1 MGFPAKQP
9 YSPAMTGKNFA
20 ALDLKLQGRNHE
32 SRKLAN
38 HTYLER
44 RGENIA
50 VRLHQTDIL
59 IFSPDGAIEYNT
71 GGWKTSTTK
80 ERMNSFGSLN
90 LWTERGVW
98 YIGKGWSKEG
108 KRVVYADGMK
118 VMPDGTVVGAGE
130 APDLKILKRIKK
142 YSNDFVAALFAGKV
156 PAPSSGDCWD
166 CSLKTES
173 GKTMGQISHS
183 DHIKSHLKEGYF
195 VPSLLVNAGERF
207 GISPFVK
214 NTVAGLWQ
222 GHSAEIGDWEKRN
235 AGRYLQKAIYRYV
248 KESLGF
254 QA

>member
-9 YSPAMTGKNFA
+9 YSKKLIGLKYRDF
-20 ALDLKLQGRNHE
+20 DLKLQGRNHE
-32 SRKLAN
+32 SKKLAN
-38 HTYLER
+38 HTYLKR

-59 IFSPDGAIEYNT
+59 IFSPDGTIEYNT

-80 ERMNSFGSLN
+80 ERMNSYGTLN
-90 LWTERGVW
+90 LWTNRGVW
-98 YIGKGWSKEG
+98 YVGKSWEDKS
-108 KRVVYADGMK
+108 VVYADGIK
-118 VMPDGTVVGAGE
+118 VMPDGKITGAGTP
-130 APDLKILKRIKK
+130 PDLKILKRIKK

-156 PAPSSGDCWD
+156 PAPSGGDCWD

-173 GKTMGQISHS
+173 RATMGQISHS

-195 VPSLLVNAGERF
+195 VPSLLVNATERF
-207 GISPFVK
+207 QIAPIVK
-214 NTVAGLWQ
+214 NTIAGYWS
-222 GHSAEIGDWEKRN
+222 GHSAEIGDWERRI
-235 AGRYLQKAIYRYV
+235 AGRDIQKAIYRYV